1 MPTREELRSKFGKVD
16 DPEIEAPR
24 QQILEVL
31 LEATPQ
37 TQQKLWR
44 EGWRDGFR
52 EGFREGRL
60 THAREILRRV
70 LTRRQLLL
78 TTADDARIE
87 ACTDLATL
95 ERWLDQAV
103 TAVSASDALG

>member
-1 MPTREELRSKFGKVD
+1 MSMPTREELRSKFGKVD
-16 DPEIEAPR
+16 DPEIEARR

-37 TQQKLWR
+37 TQQKL
-44 EGWRDGFR
+44 WRDGFR

-60 THAREILRRV
+60 THAREILRRI

-78 TTADDARIE
+78 TMADDARIE
-87 ACTDLATL
+87 ACLDLATL
-95 ERWLDQAV
+95 ERWHDQAL